1 MLRNPIFLEV
11 GNLCVA
17 WQKSVSSSQSKC
29 KEKEEKEKK
38 KPHPSTR
45 TIPLE
50 DGVLSSALAVG
61 DAAAL
66 GGEGVDDVVAVEAGP
81 EAVARVPAPPPLRP
95 VRRHCSLPYF
105 LLPPLLGRR
114 AE

>member
-1 MLRNPIFLEV
+1 MTKR
-11 GNLCVA
+11 
-17 WQKSVSSSQSKC
+17 VSSSQSKG
-29 KEKEEKEKK
+29 KEKEEEKEERDTKNT
-38 KPHPSTR
+38 HPSTR

-50 DGVLSSALAVG
+50 DGVLSSALAVR

-105 LLPPLLGRR
+105 LLPPLLGR
-114 AE
+114 